1 MWSLAPLIGLPLLAL
16 LAGWYKFQAWRW
28 DLLALGL
35 GLALLV
41 WLFGRAVARLAPEQ
55 APALVWGSLLGGA
68 AWGLLLALLTPFS
81 GLTWVLVAPF
91 HHEAMFVALAL
102 MGVASL
108 LRGPWA
114 GRWPRAGG
122 GQQSLPKA
130 WRLLIFL
137 GLGGLLL
144 LAALHVGLQAAL
156 LEAGGQAA
164 PGGLKGLAKSPA
176 AVLWLLGLGGLGLA
190 AVLARWPG
198 RALTQWLPALGFGLL
213 WARVGL
219 SVASA
224 MEPVQRAFSAEILQL
239 LFLAAATWLG
249 LCLTKAQRPA

>member
-1 MWSLAPLIGLPLLAL
+1 MGSLALLIGLPLLAA

-28 DLLALGL
+28 DLPTLGL
-35 GLALLV
+35 GLVLLV
-41 WLFGRAVARLAPEQ
+41 WLFERALTRLAPEH

-91 HHEAMFVALAL
+91 HHEALFVALGL
-102 MGVASL
+102 MGTACL

-114 GRWPRAGG
+114 GRWPRYHAG
-122 GQQSLPKA
+122 QASLPRA

-137 GLGGLLL
+137 GLCGILT
-144 LAALHVGLQAAL
+144 LAALYVGLQASL

-164 PGGLKGLAKSPA
+164 PGGLKGLAKSPV
-176 AVLWLLGLGGLGLA
+176 AVLWLLGLGGLSLA
-190 AVLARWPG
+190 ALLARWPG
-198 RALTQWLPALGFGLL
+198 RALTQWLPGLGFGLL

-219 SVASA
+219 SVVSA

-249 LCLTKAQRPA
+249 LRLTRAQRPA